1 MGEEFNGLIDAIS
14 YIRVRDIIDV
24 IIVALAIYKIFT
36 LIKQT
41 RAEQLMKGV
50 LAIFTFSIVS
60 RLLNLYT
67 VSWILEKAM
76 TAGFIL
82 FIVVFQPELRRML
95 EYIGTSNLFRK
106 SFIDIQYETAN
117 EIVEEVSSAMGSL
130 SRQKIGAL
138 LVFENKTGLNEVIET
153 GTRINSD
160 ISSELLINIFIP
172 NTPLHDGA
180 VIIRKD
186 KIVAAS
192 CFLPMSD
199 SQTVS
204 KELGTRHRAALG
216 MSERSDSL
224 SIIVSEET
232 GTISVADKGEL
243 KRYVD
248 IETLKEI
255 LFRFYN
261 VDWDDEKGDNNGK
274 DQE

>member
-1 MGEEFNGLIDAIS
+1 MGQAASRLLEALS
-14 YIRVRDIIDV
+14 YIRIRDVIDII
-24 IIVALAIYKIFT
+24 IVTLAIYKIFI

-50 LAIFTFSIVS
+50 LAIFTFAIISK
-60 RLLNLYT
+60 LLNLYT
-67 VSWILEKAM
+67 VTWILGRAM
-76 TAGFIL
+76 TAGLIL

-95 EYIGTSNLFRK
+95 EYIGTSNIFRK
-106 SFIDIQYETAN
+106 SFIDLQYETIN
-117 EIVEEVSSAMGSL
+117 QVTSEVVSAMSSL

-138 LVFENKTGLNEVIET
+138 IVFENKTGLNEVIET
-153 GTRINSD
+153 GTKLNSD

-180 VIIRKD
+180 VIVRKD
-186 KIVAAS
+186 KIIAAS

-199 SQTVS
+199 SQAIS

-224 SIIVSEET
+224 SVVVSEET
-232 GTISVADKGEL
+232 GSISVAEKGEL

-248 IETLKEI
+248 EDTLKEI
-255 LFRFYN
+255 LLRFYN
-261 VDWDDEKGDNNGK
+261 YDDGKKGVLDGE
-274 DQE
+274 D